1 MRVPEYAIPEDV
13 EIVAAE
19 RNRVAEV
26 NSVYR
31 CTAHRGGSNFS
42 FYLKVCKSTTATM
55 DNERNALVML
65 SQQSFPVPR
74 VLWHGA
80 GRRSFLALEERPGVI
95 LRDVLNPLSDDH
107 LPHMTNQVLHQLGEL
122 VGWLH
127 TIDVQW
133 QPQKR
138 TSLYGF
144 LGEQELDDPR
154 FTEAVLWLRQN
165 MPQSRDN
172 VFVHGDLN
180 DANVL
185 VNGGEISAI
194 LDWES
199 AGIGWREYELAWI
212 LRERRNYMNTRQT
225 REFFLDG
232 YNARAGY
239 DPEALRWCEVMN
251 CLHVAFWCKDQYRNF
266 MEFNLEKA
274 REAMFRGY
282 D

>member
-1 MRVPEYAIPEDV
+1 MRVPDYAIPQDV
-13 EIVAAE
+13 EILSAT
-19 RNRVAEV
+19 RNRIAEV

-31 CTAHRGGSNFS
+31 CTARCRNSTLGL
-42 FYLKVCKSTTATM
+42 YLKVCKSTTATM
-55 DNERNALVML
+55 DNERDALVVL
-65 SQQSFPVPR
+65 GQQSFPVPR
-74 VLWHGA
+74 VLWHGV
-80 GRRSFLALEERPGVI
+80 GRRSFMALEERPGTI
-95 LRDVLNPLSDDH
+95 LRDVLNPLSDNH
-107 LPHMTNQVLHQLGEL
+107 LPHMTNRVLHQLGEL

-127 TIDVQW
+127 TIKLDW

-138 TSLYGF
+138 TSLYGL

-154 FTEAVLWLRQN
+154 FQELVHWLRQN
-165 MPQSRDN
+165 APHNRDQ

-185 VNGGEISAI
+185 VNRGEVSAI

-212 LRERRNYMNTRQT
+212 LRERRNYMNSVQA

-232 YNARAGY
+232 YGARSTY
-239 DPEALRWCEVMN
+239 DRHALRWCEVMN
-251 CLHVAFWCKDQYRNF
+251 CMHVAFWCKDRYRNF
-266 MEFNLEKA
+266 MDFNLQKA
-274 REAMFRGY
+274 REAMQRRY